1 MEKHMPK
8 RIFIVDDNLTIREML
23 RYALIIS
30 GFDVVEAVD
39 GADALETIV
48 THDIDMIIVDWQ
60 MPKMDGLE
68 FLRRLRKMEYY
79 ADTPVMVI
87 SCRDD
92 VAARRRAKELGVFN
106 WLKKP
111 FRISE
116 LQMIVENG
124 LYDTEPRR
132 DHLINKVAN
141 DRS

>member
-1 MEKHMPK
+1 MENHMPK

-23 RYALIIS
+23 RYALVIQ

-39 GADALETIV
+39 GADALEKIV
-48 THDIDMIIVDWQ
+48 AHDVDLIIIDWHL
-60 MPKMDGLE
+60 PKMDGLE
-68 FLRRLRKMEYY
+68 LLQRIRKMAEY
-79 ADTPVMVI
+79 AGIPVLMV

-92 VAARRRAKELGVFN
+92 IEARRRARELGAFN

-124 LYDTEPRR
+124 LCDTELRR
-132 DHLINKVAN
+132 DQLIDKAAN
-141 DRS
+141 GRS